1 MVTRI
6 EFFCARSDALCPS
19 NAKSPGMLGASAR
32 RSPPHRAKNG
42 LVGGPGPTAQG

>member
-19 NAKSPGMLGASAR
+19 TPTSGLLGASAR
-32 RSPPHRAKNG
+32 RPPPHRAKNG
-42 LVGGPGPTAQG
+42 LVGGPGPAAQG